1 MTNSSS
7 SPAQIQSIEHFI
19 SHYSVKFL
27 HSLPSPPIHPT
38 PHPSPPSPSASRQA
52 ASSAMESG
60 DDALC
65 SPDAPPHPKLL
76 LFSRCVCAHPHPHRL
91 RPGARGGNGWEES
104 CFFFFSLFDFVFLSP
119 FQPVPF
125 PPPKKKKRKRQT
137 QIKYLSGTVLLAQAA
152 SVCFVLPPSLPGMPP
167 VWTLGPQFHDLF
179 TPSTLSQPLSL
190 LSLIFSTFI
199 ASLHHDHYQLGR
211 AGPLLSC
218 LVPRFPCMWIPPREC
233 SGPGS
238 FSSSFTAFS
247 PNPLPVWFPSVW
259 ELSFSP
265 GIRAGGWDCK
275 PSPVGGGEFG
285 GPKVW
290 GPWKWDWLW
299 AWSGS

>member
-1 MTNSSS
+1 
-7 SPAQIQSIEHFI
+7 
-19 SHYSVKFL
+19 
-27 HSLPSPPIHPT
+27 
-38 PHPSPPSPSASRQA
+38 
-52 ASSAMESG
+52 MEPG
-60 DDALC
+60 DDTLC

-76 LFSRCVCAHPHPHRL
+76 LFSPCVCAHPHPHRL

-104 CFFFFSLFDFVFLSP
+104 CFFFFFSLFDFVFLSP

-137 QIKYLSGTVLLAQAA
+137 QIKYLSGTVPLAQAA

-179 TPSTLSQPLSL
+179 TPSTLSQPVSL

-218 LVPRFPCMWIPPREC
+218 LVPRFLCMWIPPREC
-233 SGPGS
+233 LGPGS
-238 FSSSFTAFS
+238 FRPHS
-247 PNPLPVWFPSVW
+247 LPFLPTHS
-259 ELSFSP
+259 LCGS
-265 GIRAGGWDCK
+265 R
-275 PSPVGGGEFG
+275 
-285 GPKVW
+285 
-290 GPWKWDWLW
+290 L
-299 AWSGS
+299 SGS

>member
-1 MTNSSS
+1 MILCVLLMLLPTLSYCC
-7 SPAQIQSIEHFI
+7 SPAVCVLILTLIDSGLGPGVAMGGT
-19 SHYSVKFL
+19 SHVFV
-27 HSLPSPPIHPT
+27 
-38 PHPSPPSPSASRQA
+38 
-52 ASSAMESG
+52 
-60 DDALC
+60 
-65 SPDAPPHPKLL
+65 
-76 LFSRCVCAHPHPHRL
+76 FV
-91 RPGARGGNGWEES
+91 
-104 CFFFFSLFDFVFLSP
+104 FFSLFDFVFLSP

-137 QIKYLSGTVLLAQAA
+137 QIKYLSGTVPLAQAA

-179 TPSTLSQPLSL
+179 TPSALSQPVSL

-199 ASLHHDHYQLGR
+199 ASLHHDHYHLGR
-211 AGPLLSC
+211 AGSLLSC
-218 LVPRFPCMWIPPREC
+218 LAPRFPCMWIPPREC